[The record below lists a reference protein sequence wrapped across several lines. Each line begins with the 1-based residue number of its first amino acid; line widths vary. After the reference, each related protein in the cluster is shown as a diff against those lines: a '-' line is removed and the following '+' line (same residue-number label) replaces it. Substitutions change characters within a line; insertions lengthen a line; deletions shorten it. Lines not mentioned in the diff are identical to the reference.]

1 MYLSYYSYFIPPQES
16 FHIIIFIYY
25 VMWNFSSFLACFS
38 FYKSTDNW
46 FEVFKSQSFLFHF
59 LGLSSIETTI
69 FLYSSHK
76 KKYSKLHTFWRL
88 IMKIKQTPLVIL
100 NFKTYLE
107 STGEKGR
114 DLAKALEE
122 VSEETGISMVAAP
135 QGADLWRLSRE
146 VEIPVL
152 AQHIDPVDA
161 GGHTGSMLAECAMAA
176 GAAGTLINHS
186 EQRMQLAD
194 IDNVVSKMNSMDM
207 TSVVCT
213 NNIQT
218 SAAAAALK
226 PDFVAIEPPE
236 LIGSGIPVSQ
246 AEPEVVE
253 GSVAAIKD
261 INPQVKV
268 LCGAGISTGDDMKA
282 ALELGSE
289 GVLLASGIIL
299 ASDPKQALLDLV
311 SKI

>member
-1 MYLSYYSYFIPPQES
+1 
-16 FHIIIFIYY
+16 
-25 VMWNFSSFLACFS
+25 
-38 FYKSTDNW
+38 
-46 FEVFKSQSFLFHF
+46 
-59 LGLSSIETTI
+59 
-69 FLYSSHK
+69 
-76 KKYSKLHTFWRL
+76 
-88 IMKIKQTPLVIL
+88 MKITQTPLVIL

-107 STGEKGR
+107 STGEKALV
-114 DLAKALEE
+114 LARALEQ
-122 VSEETGISMVAAP
+122 VAEETGVNMVAAP
-135 QGADLWRLSRE
+135 QGADLWRLSQE

-161 GGHTGSMLAECAMAA
+161 GGHTGSMLTECAKEA
-176 GAAGTLINHS
+176 GASGTLINHS
-186 EQRMQLAD
+186 EQRMELAD
-194 IDNVVSKMNSMDM
+194 IDTVIRKTTAANM

-213 NNIQT
+213 NNVET

-246 AEPEVVE
+246 AEPEIVE

-261 INPQVKV
+261 INPNVRV

>member
-1 MYLSYYSYFIPPQES
+1 
-16 FHIIIFIYY
+16 
-25 VMWNFSSFLACFS
+25 
-38 FYKSTDNW
+38 
-46 FEVFKSQSFLFHF
+46 
-59 LGLSSIETTI
+59 
-69 FLYSSHK
+69 
-76 KKYSKLHTFWRL
+76 
-88 IMKIKQTPLVIL
+88 MKITQTPLVIL

-107 STGEKGR
+107 STGEKALV
-114 DLAKALEE
+114 LARALEQ
-122 VSEETGISMVAAP
+122 VAEETGVNMVAAP
-135 QGADLWRLSRE
+135 QGADLWRLSQE

-161 GGHTGSMLAECAMAA
+161 GGHTGSMLTECAKEA
-176 GAAGTLINHS
+176 GASGALINHS
-186 EQRMQLAD
+186 EQRMELAD
-194 IDNVVSKMNSMDM
+194 IDTVIRKTTAANM

-213 NNIQT
+213 NNVET

-246 AEPEVVE
+246 AEPEIVE

-261 INPQVKV
+261 INPNVRV

>member
-1 MYLSYYSYFIPPQES
+1 
-16 FHIIIFIYY
+16 
-25 VMWNFSSFLACFS
+25 
-38 FYKSTDNW
+38 
-46 FEVFKSQSFLFHF
+46 
-59 LGLSSIETTI
+59 
-69 FLYSSHK
+69 
-76 KKYSKLHTFWRL
+76 
-88 IMKIKQTPLVIL
+88 MKITQTPLVIL

-107 STGEKGR
+107 STGEKALQ
-114 DLAKALEE
+114 LARALEQ
-122 VSEETGISMVAAP
+122 VAEETGVNMVAAP
-135 QGADLWRLSRE
+135 QGADLWRLSQE
-146 VEIPVL
+146 VNIPVL

-161 GGHTGSMLAECAMAA
+161 GGHTGSMLIECVKEA
-176 GAAGTLINHS
+176 GASGTLINHS

-194 IDNVVSKMNSMDM
+194 MDTVISKVTAADM
-207 TSVVCT
+207 ISVVCT
-213 NNIQT
+213 NNVAT
-218 SAAAAALK
+218 SAAAASLK

-246 AEPEVVE
+246 AEPEIVE

-261 INPQVKV
+261 INPNVRV